1 MSKSKD
7 KLKDKSKD
15 KLKDKSK
22 DKLKDKSKD
31 KLKDNSKEFKTKI
44 DSFYYNVLHEF
55 AHQLLQAPCKDD
67 LFDDN
72 PLKKHFK
79 KIPKNIYK
87 LIKSQVLNEEYESV
101 ITTLNYAIKL
111 RDTIN
116 NKN

>member
-1 MSKSKD
+1 MSKSKDKSKDKLKD

-15 KLKDKSK
+15 K
-22 DKLKDKSKD
+22 
-31 KLKDNSKEFKTKI
+31 SKELEKKFKI
-44 DSFYYNVLHEF
+44 LLHEF
-55 AHQLLQAPCKDD
+55 AHQLLQAPCKDE
-67 LFDDN
+67 LFDDT